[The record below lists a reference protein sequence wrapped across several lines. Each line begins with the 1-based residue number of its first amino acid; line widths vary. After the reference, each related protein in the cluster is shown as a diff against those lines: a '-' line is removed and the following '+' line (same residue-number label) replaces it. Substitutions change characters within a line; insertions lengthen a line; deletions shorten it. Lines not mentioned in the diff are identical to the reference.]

1 LEANCRVMLEA
12 VSTAEIL
19 GRKAGHFNIPPA

>member
-1 LEANCRVMLEA
+1 VMLEA